1 MADFSKDSA
10 ADMAAGNPG
19 LNMGTTGSMH
29 DIEWDAEDEYW
40 ETTYPTRPYARAD
53 RSYAHYR
60 PAYRYGAWI
69 ASQHGHHGW
78 ENVESELAR
87 GWAHARGTS
96 HLSWDEAKHAV
107 RDAWDRV
114 VHGRRDQP
122 PREGPRTPAAPG

>member
-10 ADMAAGNPG
+10 ADMAAGNPS

-40 ETTYPTRPYARAD
+40 ETTYATRPYARAD

-69 ASQHGHHGW
+69 ASQHGHQGW
-78 ENVESELAR
+78 ENVEGELAR